1 MWSGQI
7 ERVKHENSIYRQC
20 SSETTNRLGIMV
32 LPRHSLSETSN
43 PYFDRHSTPQAFLV
57 NNNQV
62 IDKTLTDIL
71 VKNAIKVG

>member
-43 PYFDRHSTPQAFLV
+43 PYFERHSTLHAFLV
-57 NNNQV
+57 NKKPL
-62 IDKTLTDIL
+62 IDKIPTNIL
-71 VKNAIKVG
+71 VKNAIKVV